1 MAASDQA
8 EGAQRRDYGEAYIA
22 QQRAYLK
29 RLPPDHGRARR
40 SSRFFHREVDGL
52 IAAHVAPASR
62 VLDVGCADGSLLGAV
77 APSVAAGIDIDEG
90 ILPDSDGNAVDVVW
104 VNAAVEEVKDCPISN
119 PEYIVMSMVLDEVY
133 DAQPVLEK
141 THEWSNADT
150 RIIVVTY
157 SRLWRPVLRL
167 AEILRLK
174 TKKPYENYL
183 PRQEVENL
191 LELSGFEITKKQD
204 GVLFPVWIPLIS
216 RFVNRWL
223 APLPLLRHLC
233 LVRVMVAR
241 PLGKRPGG
249 VESVSVV
256 IAARNEAGHIRELVD
271 RIPQL
276 APRQE
281 VIFVEGG
288 STDDTWDRIQ
298 AEVVRPPQRNGEA
311 VIALKQTGT
320 GKGDAVR
327 AGFAAATGDVLM
339 ILDADISVPPEE
351 LPRFVEALGS
361 DVCEFAN
368 GSRLVYP
375 MEAKAMRFLNILG
388 NKFFGSLFSFLLGQ
402 PVRDTLCGTKV
413 LWKRDYEAIAANRTR
428 LGDFDPFGDFDL
440 LFGASALGLRIRD
453 VPVHYKERTYG
464 ETNISRF
471 RHGWMLIRMAS
482 VAATKIKFIG

>member
-1 MAASDQA
+1 VPTLGGETALPDYL
-8 EGAQRRDYGEAYIA
+8 EEHIDAQRKFIQANADLIT
-22 QQRAYLK
+22 
-29 RLPPDHGRARR
+29 RARSR
-40 SSRFFHREVDGL
+40 SRFFHREVNELVAANIAPSSRL
-52 IAAHVAPASR
+52 I
-62 VLDVGCADGSLLGAV
+62 DVGCGDAGLIEMTDASS
-77 APSVAAGIDIDEG
+77 SVGIDIDETAFSVAG
-90 ILPDSDGNAVDVVW
+90 PWEESVEWIAS
-104 VNAAVEEVKDCPISN
+104 AVEDLTDTPLSDPDYV
-119 PEYIVMSMVLDEVY
+119 VLSMVLDQVY
-133 DAQPVLEK
+133 DAQPVLNQA
-141 THEWSNADT
+141 HSWCRSST
-150 RIIVVTY
+150 RLIVVTY
-157 SRLWRPVLRL
+157 SRLWRP
-167 AEILRLK
+167 ILRVAELLRVK
-174 TKKPYENYL
+174 TRRPNENYL

-191 LELSGFEITKKQD
+191 LELAGFEITKRQD
-204 GVLFPVWIPLIS
+204 GVLLPVWIPLIS

-223 APLPLLRHLC
+223 APLPLLRSLC
-233 LVRVMVAR
+233 LIRVTVAR
-241 PLGKRPGG
+241 PMRVRTSG

-271 RIPQL
+271 RIPRL

-288 STDDTWDRIQ
+288 STDDTWDKIQ
-298 AEVVRPPQRNGEA
+298 EEVHRPAQREGES
-311 VIALKQTGT
+311 VIALKQTGK

-351 LPRFVEALGS
+351 LPRFVAALGS
-361 DVCEFAN
+361 DACEFAN

-375 MEAKAMRFLNILG
+375 MEEKAMRFLNILG
-388 NKFFGSLFSFLLGQ
+388 NKLFGSLFTFLLGQ

-413 LWKRDYEAIAANRTR
+413 VWRSDYERIAANRTR

-453 VPVHYKERTYG
+453 IPVHYKERTYG

-482 VAATKIKFIG
+482 FAATKIKFVG

>member
-1 MAASDQA
+1 LP
-8 EGAQRRDYGEAYIA
+8 DYLNEHLA
-22 QQRAYLK
+22 QQQEFLDASRRA
-29 RLPPDHGRARR
+29 GSRARKR
-40 SSRFFHREVDGL
+40 SRFFHREVNRL
-52 IAAHVAPASR
+52 VVAQVAPDSR
-62 VLDVGCADGSLLGAV
+62 VIDVGCADGSLLA
-77 APSVAAGIDIDEG
+77 SCSIQQAAGIDIDAEALG
-90 ILPDSDGNAVDVVW
+90 RSANHLTEVEWIPEPVESIEVAPLESPDYVVL
-104 VNAAVEEVKDCPISN
+104 
-119 PEYIVMSMVLDEVY
+119 SMVLDEVY
-133 DAQPVLEK
+133 DAQPVLEQV
-141 THEWSNADT
+141 HGWCAPDT
-150 RIIVVTY
+150 RVVVVTY
-157 SRLWRPVLRL
+157 SRLWQPLLRL

-174 TKKPYENYL
+174 VKKPHESYL
-183 PRQEVENL
+183 PRQEVSNL
-191 LELSGFEITKKQD
+191 LELSGFEITKEQD
-204 GVLFPVWIPLIS
+204 GILIPLWIPLIS

-223 APLPLLRHLC
+223 APLPLLRALC
-233 LVRVMVAR
+233 LIRVTVAR
-241 PLGKRPGG
+241 PMRVRPGG
-249 VESVSVV
+249 VDSVSIV

-298 AEVVRPPQRNGEA
+298 EEVGRPSQRIGER
-311 VIALKQTGT
+311 VLALKQSGK

-327 AGFAAATGDVLM
+327 TGFAAATGDILL

-361 DVCEFAN
+361 DACEFAN

-388 NKFFGSLFSFLLGQ
+388 NKFFGALFTYLLGQ

-413 LWKRDYEAIAANRTR
+413 LWRSDYERIAANRAR
-428 LGDFDPFGDFDL
+428 LGEFDPFGDFDL

-453 VPVHYKERTYG
+453 IPVHYKERTYG

-471 RHGWMLIRMAS
+471 RHGVMLIKMAS
-482 VAATKIKFIG
+482 IAATKIKFVG

>member
-1 MAASDQA
+1 VAAQ
-8 EGAQRRDYGEAYIA
+8 
-22 QQRAYLK
+22 
-29 RLPPDHGRARR
+29 
-40 SSRFFHREVDGL
+40 
-52 IAAHVAPASR
+52 VAPQSS
-62 VLDVGCADGSLLGAV
+62 VIDVGCADGSLLEALS
-77 APSVAAGIDIDEG
+77 PSAAAGIDIDE
-90 ILPDSDGNAVDVVW
+90 AVIEDAHSGKVGATW
-104 VNAAVEEVKDCPISN
+104 VSAAIEEVSEAPLVKPD
-119 PEYIVMSMVLDEVY
+119 YIVMSMVLDEVY

-141 THEWSNADT
+141 AHEWSGADT
-150 RIIVVTY
+150 RVIVVTY
-157 SRLWRPVLRL
+157 SRLWRPLLRL

-174 TKKPYENYL
+174 MKKPYENYL

-204 GVLFPVWIPLIS
+204 GVLFPLWLPLMS

-241 PLGKRPGG
+241 PIRRRPGG

-298 AEVVRPPQRNGEA
+298 EKVAGPPQRSGEV

-327 AGFAAATGDVLM
+327 AGFAAATGEVLM

-361 DVCEFAN
+361 DACEFAN

-413 LWKRDYEAIAANRTR
+413 LWKKDYETIAANRTR

-471 RHGWMLIRMAS
+471 RHGWMLVRMAS

>member
-1 MAASDQA
+1 LP
-8 EGAQRRDYGEAYIA
+8 DYLNEHLA
-22 QQRAYLK
+22 QQQQFLDANR
-29 RLPPDHGRARR
+29 RVGSRARKR
-40 SSRFFHREVDGL
+40 SRFFHREVNRL
-52 IAAHVAPASR
+52 VAAQLAPDSR
-62 VLDVGCADGSLLGAV
+62 VIDVGCADGSLIAASSIEQAV
-77 APSVAAGIDIDEG
+77 GIDIDAEVLANDADASG
-90 ILPDSDGNAVDVVW
+90 NVDWVASPVEAIESVPLDDPDYVIL
-104 VNAAVEEVKDCPISN
+104 
-119 PEYIVMSMVLDEVY
+119 SMVLDEVY
-133 DAQPVLEK
+133 DAQPVLDQVHDWCEP
-141 THEWSNADT
+141 DT
-150 RIIVVTY
+150 RAVVVTY
-157 SRLWRPVLRL
+157 SRLWQPLLRL
-167 AEILRLK
+167 AESLRLK
-174 TKKPYENYL
+174 VKKPHESYL

-191 LELSGFEITKKQD
+191 LELAGFEITKRQD
-204 GVLFPVWIPLIS
+204 GVLLPVWIPLIS

-223 APLPLLRHLC
+223 APLPLLRSLC
-233 LVRVMVAR
+233 LIRVTVAR
-241 PLGKRPGG
+241 PMRVRTSG

-271 RIPQL
+271 RIPRL

-288 STDDTWDRIQ
+288 STDDTWDKIQ
-298 AEVVRPPQRNGEA
+298 DEVRRPAQREGES
-311 VIALKQTGT
+311 VIALKQTGK

-351 LPRFVEALGS
+351 LPRFVAALGS
-361 DVCEFAN
+361 DACEFAN

-375 MEAKAMRFLNILG
+375 MEEKAMRFLNILG
-388 NKFFGSLFSFLLGQ
+388 NKFFGSLFTFLLGQ

-413 LWKRDYEAIAANRTR
+413 LWRSDYERIAANRTR

-453 VPVHYKERTYG
+453 IPVHYKERTYG

-482 VAATKIKFIG
+482 FAATKIKFVG